1 MSPRT
6 LGLYA
11 AKWAIDPEDENR
23 ADLRAGE
30 IAAAVVN
37 AAGAKKDDGTHFTPN
52 DFAPY
57 LRAQIDPEELARRE
71 NAENDAQLMAYF
83 EARSR
88 KPGAP

>member
-30 IAAAVVN
+30 IAAAVVS
-37 AAGAKKDDGTHFTPN
+37 AAGAKKDDGSHFTPE

-57 LRAQIDPEELARRE
+57 LRAQIDPDELACRNEAERE
-71 NAENDAQLMAYF
+71 AQLMAFF
-83 EARSR
+83 EARS
-88 KPGAP
+88 KSGAE

>member
-37 AAGAKKDDGTHFTPN
+37 AAGAKKDDGSHFTPE
-52 DFAPY
+52 DFTPY
-57 LRAQIDPEELARRE
+57 LRAQVDPDELARRVE
-71 NAENDAQLMAYF
+71 AENEARLMAFF
-83 EARSR
+83 EARS
-88 KPGAP
+88 KSGAE